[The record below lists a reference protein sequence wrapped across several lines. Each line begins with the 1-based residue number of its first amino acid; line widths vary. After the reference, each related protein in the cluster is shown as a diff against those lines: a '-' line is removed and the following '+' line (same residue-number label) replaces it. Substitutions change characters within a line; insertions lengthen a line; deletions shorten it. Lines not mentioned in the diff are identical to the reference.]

1 MADSIKSDLI
11 EGAEKA
17 QEVLSDG
24 VVSARDRFQR
34 LTEEFQDRY
43 GKVSGDVRRGADRA
57 TSEIRR
63 GAERARE
70 TYRDA
75 ADNARLGYEKLRV
88 ESGRYGREVTSY
100 VRDNPGRSVAIAAGV
115 GFLIGLLVR
124 RGRDDE

>member
-1 MADSIKSDLI
+1 MADTNDSPVSP
-11 EGAEKA
+11 EGAESA
-17 QEVLSDG
+17 QDRPG

-43 GKVSGDVRRGADRA
+43 GKVSSDVRRGAERA

-63 GAERARE
+63 GAERARD

-75 ADNARLGYEKLRV
+75 ADNARLGYAKLRV
-88 ESGRYGREVTSY
+88 ESGRYGREISDY
-100 VRDNPGRSVAIAAGV
+100 VRDNPGRAVALAAGV